1 MGERADEIMHPDPLT
16 TGGEGTLESP
26 DTLSGAPASESVSG
40 TNPTDLAWSTDE
52 GMGETGDIEYPA
64 EEGDDVE
71 ATRAQIEQTRAD
83 LSETIDAI
91 QQKLSPQNLAEQ
103 AKSTVRDATVGK
115 AGDMVSN
122 VTDTAKQAVSNAG
135 DTAKQAVSSA
145 GDTAKETVSS
155 AGDSAKGFGSTF
167 VETVRQNPVPA
178 ALAGIGLGWLFMSAR
193 KQSSSQVQYQPREYD
208 SELPYSYSGDYS
220 YRYRDYGDKG
230 TARQTLNKA
239 QDAVGN
245 VTDRAQS
252 AMGDTV
258 SQAQDKAG
266 QVAGQVQD
274 TAGQMADQVQSQA
287 SQLSNQAQY
296 QTQRA
301 AGGFQQMVEER
312 PLAVA
317 AGALALGVAVGLAVP
332 STPQEQQLMGQ
343 ARDTLMDQAQQRV
356 QETAGKV
363 QSVAQEAM
371 GAAKDAA
378 QQEAQNQNLTS

>member
-1 MGERADEIMHPDPLT
+1 MGERADEIMHPDPLST
-16 TGGEGTLESP
+16 SGEGTFESP
-26 DTLSGAPASESVSG
+26 DTLSGVPASESVSG
-40 TNPTDLAWSTDE
+40 VNPTDMAWGAREDAGAS
-52 GMGETGDIEYPA
+52 GEIEYPA

-71 ATRAQIEQTRAD
+71 ATRAQIEQTRSE

-122 VTDTAKQAVSNAG
+122 VTDTARQAVSNAG
-135 DTAKQAVSSA
+135 DTAM
-145 GDTAKETVSS
+145 ETVSS
-155 AGDSAKGFGSTF
+155 AGDTAKGFGSTF

-193 KQSSSQVQYQPREYD
+193 KQSSSQVQYQPRSYD
-208 SELPYSYSGDYS
+208 SDVPYSYSSDYS
-220 YRYRDYGDKG
+220 YGYSDYGDQG
-230 TARQTLNKA
+230 TARQTLNRA
-239 QDAVGN
+239 QDAVGT
-245 VTDRAQS
+245 VTDKAQS
-252 AMGDTV
+252 AVGDTV
-258 SQAQDKAG
+258 GQAQDRASQVAGQVQDTAG

-274 TAGQMADQVQSQA
+274 TAGQVVDQVQSQA
-287 SQLSNQAQY
+287 SQLGNQAQY

-301 AGGFQQMVEER
+301 ASGFQQMIEER

-356 QETAGKV
+356 QETAEKV

>member
-1 MGERADEIMHPDPLT
+1 MGERADEIVHPDPLST
-16 TGGEGTLESP
+16 SGEGTFESP
-26 DTLSGAPASESVSG
+26 DTLSGVPTSESVSG
-40 TNPTDLAWSTDE
+40 VNPTDMAWGAREDAGAS
-52 GMGETGDIEYPA
+52 GEIEYPA
-64 EEGDDVE
+64 EEGDGVE
-71 ATRAQIEQTRAD
+71 ATRAQIEQTRSE

-122 VTDTAKQAVSNAG
+122 VTDTARQAVSNAG
-135 DTAKQAVSSA
+135 DTAMETVSSA
-145 GDTAKETVSS
+145 GDTAK
-155 AGDSAKGFGSTF
+155 GFGSTF
-167 VETVRQNPVPA
+167 VQTVRQNPVPA

-193 KQSSSQVQYQPREYD
+193 KQSSSQVQYQPRSYD
-208 SELPYSYSGDYS
+208 SDVPYSYSSDYS
-220 YRYRDYGDKG
+220 YGYSDYGDQG
-230 TARQTLNKA
+230 TARQTLNRA
-239 QDAVGN
+239 QDAVGT
-245 VTDRAQS
+245 VTDKAQS
-252 AMGDTV
+252 AVGDTV

-274 TAGQMADQVQSQA
+274 TAGQVVDQVQSQA
-287 SQLSNQAQY
+287 SQIGNQAQY

-301 AGGFQQMVEER
+301 ASGFQQMIEER

-356 QETAGKV
+356 QETAEKV